1 MFQPL
6 RKKFVP
12 VAPIFRMH
20 SVVKTEVKTCKQKYT
35 TVIDSCPFFKISL
48 NVRPNLV
55 ADVEDVFDVG
65 IHSVIF
71 GGQKRR
77 VQHDAD
83 GEDEIYP
90 GAGDDSL
97 KQ

>member
-1 MFQPL
+1 M
-6 RKKFVP
+6 
-12 VAPIFRMH
+12 
-20 SVVKTEVKTCKQKYT
+20 
-35 TVIDSCPFFKISL
+35 
-48 NVRPNLV
+48 RPNLV

-77 VQHDAD
+77 VQHNAD

-97 KQ
+97 KQRTDAPHGDQTEFQSDH